1 MKKKKAPG
9 TVITIILTAITTL
22 FWAAYSTYQAI
33 RTLPEFTVEEKLLI
47 PFNPNLD
54 TETLDKL
61 PLRVYFEESQIPEN
75 AIQQLVETEVE
86 EEPLDVEPTPSP
98 TPVAES
104 EEQSEATES
113 GQL

>member
-9 TVITIILTAITTL
+9 TVITIVLTAITVL

-33 RTLPEFTVEEKLLI
+33 RTLPEFKVEEKLLT

-75 AIQQLVETEVE
+75 ALEQFVKAEVE
-86 EEPLDVEPTPSP
+86 EEPPEEEPTPSP
-98 TPVAES
+98 TPVAEE